1 MRRQGGGFGTVILL
15 VVVAVV
21 LYLVARNWKSVAP
34 TAMEIHDRNQR
45 RATAGSEYVPEKV
58 EAPSGGKSEDA
69 WTPSPPVNPSLGA
82 MESRTSAHTQSVN
95 EALQQSQ

>member
-21 LYLVARNWKSVAP
+21 LFLVARNWTSVAP
-34 TAMEIHDRNQR
+34 TAMEIHDRNER
-45 RATAGSEYVPEKV
+45 RATTDSEYAPEKV

-69 WTPSPPVNPSLGA
+69 WTPAPPVNPSLGA
-82 MESRTSAHTQSVN
+82 MENRTSAHTQAVD
-95 EALQQSQ
+95 EALKQSQ

>member
-1 MRRQGGGFGTVILL
+1 MILL

-21 LYLVARNWKSVAP
+21 LYLVAQNWKSVAP
-34 TAMEIHDRNQR
+34 SAMAIHDRNER
-45 RATAGSEYVPEKV
+45 RASTGAEYVPEKV

-69 WTPSPPVNPSLGA
+69 WTPAPPVNPSLGA

>member
-1 MRRQGGGFGTVILL
+1 MILL

-21 LYLVARNWKSVAP
+21 LFLVARNWKSVAP

-45 RATAGSEYVPEKV
+45 KTAPDSEFAPEKV
-58 EAPSGGKSEDA
+58 EAPSGGKAGDA
-69 WTPSPPVNPSLGA
+69 WTSAPPVNPNLGA
-82 MESRTSAHTQSVN
+82 MESRTSAHTDAVN

>member
-21 LYLVARNWKSVAP
+21 LYLVARNWTSVAP
-34 TAMEIHDRNQR
+34 TAMEIHDRNER
-45 RATAGSEYVPEKV
+45 RTTTGSEYEPEKV

-69 WTPSPPVNPSLGA
+69 WTPAPPVNPSLGT
-82 MESRTSAHTQSVN
+82 MESRTSAHTDSVN